1 MTIYLTRNACKGAL
15 NPIYIYLDESG
26 DLGFNKKSSNHIVIA
41 LLITKNPFKVE
52 RCIKRIRQRKLKKK
66 LKELPEIKFNKSN
79 DHIRE
84 KTLQCITKEPIE
96 IAYIVLDKDRVS
108 PSRQNHKQKIYN
120 FIASYLMCCLP
131 YENTTKLKLIVDKRI
146 SNKVVRTDFDRY
158 VREKTGFKVDISHE
172 NSEYNKCLQATDFI
186 AGAIFR
192 KYESGDCRFYDLIKD
207 RIKISEHLL

>member
-1 MTIYLTRNACKGAL
+1 M

-52 RCIKRIRQRKLKKK
+52 RCIKRIRLRKLKKK

-79 DHIRE
+79 DIIRE
-84 KTLQCITKEPIE
+84 KTLLCIAKEPIE
-96 IAYIVLDKDRVS
+96 LAYIVLDKDRVS
-108 PSRQNHKQKIYN
+108 PSRQNSKQKIYN
-120 FIASYLMCCLP
+120 FITGYLMRSLP

-146 SNKVVRTDFDRY
+146 SNKVVRADFDRY

-207 RIKISEHLL
+207 RIKISEHLLR

>member
-1 MTIYLTRNACKGAL
+1 M
-15 NPIYIYLDESG
+15 
-26 DLGFNKKSSNHIVIA
+26 
-41 LLITKNPFKVE
+41 
-52 RCIKRIRQRKLKKK
+52 KK

-79 DHIRE
+79 DYIRE
-84 KTLQCITKEPIE
+84 KTLICITKEPIE

-120 FIASYLMCCLP
+120 FITSHLMCGLP
-131 YENTTKLKLIVDKRI
+131 YENTTKFKLIVDKRI

-172 NSEYNKCLQATDFI
+172 KSEYNKCLQATDFI

-207 RIKISEHLL
+207 RIKISEHYWDKTVWLELILIRRRANPVYLDPCTSRYITISTGLTRLVNILIQRIFNIYCSQPRPAPG

>member
-1 MTIYLTRNACKGAL
+1 M

-26 DLGFNKKSSNHIVIA
+26 DLGFDKKSSNHIVIA

-52 RCIKRIRQRKLKKK
+52 RCIKKIRQRKLKKK

-79 DHIRE
+79 DIIRK
-84 KTLQCITKEPIE
+84 KTLSCITKEPIE
-96 IAYIVLDKDRVS
+96 LAYIVLDKNRVS
-108 PSRQNHKQKIYN
+108 PSRQNPKQKIYN
-120 FIASYLMCCLP
+120 FITGYLMRNLP
-131 YENTTKLKLIVDKRI
+131 YENTTKLELIVDKRI

-172 NSEYNKCLQATDFI
+172 NSEYNKCPQATDFI

-192 KYESGDCRFYDLIKD
+192 KYESNDSRFYNLIKD

>member
-1 MTIYLTRNACKGAL
+1 M

-26 DLGFNKKSSNHIVIA
+26 DLGFDKKSSNHIVIA

-52 RCIKRIRQRKLKKK
+52 RCIKKIRQRKLKKK

-79 DHIRE
+79 DIIRK
-84 KTLQCITKEPIE
+84 KTLSCITKEPIE
-96 IAYIVLDKDRVS
+96 LAYIVLDKNRVS
-108 PSRQNHKQKIYN
+108 PSRQNPKQKIYN
-120 FIASYLMCCLP
+120 FITGYLMRNLP
-131 YENTTKLKLIVDKRI
+131 YENTTKLELIVDKRI

-192 KYESGDCRFYDLIKD
+192 KYESNDSRFYNLIKD

>member
-1 MTIYLTRNACKGAL
+1 M

-26 DLGFNKKSSNHIVIA
+26 DLGFDEKSSNHIVIA
-41 LLITKNPFKVE
+41 LLITKNPLNVE

-79 DHIRE
+79 DFIRE
-84 KTLQCITKEPIE
+84 NTLLCLTKEHIE
-96 IAYIVLDKDRVS
+96 LAYIVLDKDRVS

-120 FIASYLMCCLP
+120 FITSQLMRSLP

-146 SNKVVRTDFDRY
+146 SNKVIRTDFDQY
-158 VREKTGFKVDISHE
+158 VREKTGFQVDISHE

-207 RIKISEHLL
+207 RIKISEHLLR